1 MTNQNNKM
9 RKFFLYIILVLIGHT
24 AMAQEKDLV
33 SADFYQ
39 STLEDVAKQ
48 IEAQTDYRVFFDQ
61 DKLKDSTRFTLKAE
75 NVHLNSLLDK
85 LFSNTD
91 LTYSIDRNKNIFIT
105 KGTALTLNLPP
116 GYWHGNE
123 PLKPETISVKEKKGI
138 VQPVVVSSTI
148 ENRIIEIGSPSSS
161 LKGGRA
167 SIAGYVRN
175 AESGEELS
183 GVTVTVEN
191 TKVQVATDQFG
202 YFSLLL
208 SPGRYIIDFTYMG
221 MFDTRRQ
228 VRLFSDGKLDV
239 DMKNKIIQLK
249 EVVIESEKE
258 RNIRSTNMGLERLN
272 ISTIKQIPAV
282 MGEVDVLRAVLS
294 LPGVKSVGEASTGM
308 NVRGGATDQNL
319 ILFNDANIYN
329 PSHLFGFFSAIDPD
343 VIKNVNLY
351 KSSIPAEYGGR
362 VSSVLDITSLD
373 GNTKKLSGSA
383 GLGVLT
389 SKISLNGPIVKD
401 KTTFVFGARS
411 TYSDWIF
418 KLLPQD
424 YKDSKASFYDGT
436 IHISHKMSAKDQ
448 LYLNG
453 YISKDKLALNAD
465 TRFAYKN
472 INGNLKWKHNFN
484 SRFYM
489 VLLGGVDHY
498 DYETKDSTYVLDAYQ
513 LKYRIDQYKANL
525 DFSYFLNN
533 KHSLSFGASSILY
546 RISPGS
552 LSPWDHSLRTADTLQ
567 REQGLESAVYLS
579 DQFNVSEKLSMEGG
593 LRFTMYNFLGPQTV
607 NEYASGLPV
616 TMDNLVGMKNYP
628 AGKMIKSFMMPDVR
642 YSIRYM
648 ITEKFSAKASFNTL
662 HQFIHQISNTAAV
675 TPTDIWKLSDT
686 HIKPQSGSQV
696 AFGLYRNFKNN
707 TIETSLEVY
716 YKWLKNYLDYKS
728 GATLLMNHHLET
740 DVFNTEGKAYGVEF
754 LVKKPT
760 GKMNG
765 WFSYN
770 YSRSEIRQNDP
781 LAGELINEGK
791 YYPTNFDQPHNATF
805 IGNYKF
811 SHRVS
816 VSLNMTYSTGRPI
829 TLPIGVYNYNGAPRV
844 LYSDRNAYR
853 IPDYF
858 RTDFSLNIDGN
869 HKVHQ
874 LTHNSW
880 TLGLYNATGRRNA
893 YSVYFV
899 TEDGT
904 IKGYKLSVF
913 GTIIPYITFNIRF

>member
-1 MTNQNNKM
+1 MTNQCNKM
-9 RKFFLYIILVLIGHT
+9 KKIILYLVPLMIGYGSY
-24 AMAQEKDLV
+24 AQDKDLI

-39 STLEDVAKQ
+39 SGLEEVAKQ
-48 IEAQTDYRVFFDQ
+48 IEAQTDYRVFFDKS
-61 DKLKDSTRFTLKAE
+61 KLDSVKFTLKAQQ
-75 NVHLNSLLDK
+75 VHLNSLLDK
-85 LFSNTD
+85 LFANTG
-91 LTYSIDRNKNIFIT
+91 LAFSIDRNKNIFIT
-105 KGTALTLNLPP
+105 KGTALALNLPQ
-116 GYWHGNE
+116 GYWHGSE
-123 PLKPETISVKEKKGI
+123 PPKPEIVSAKGNKEI

-148 ENRIIEIGSPSSS
+148 ENKIIEIGNSSGS

-183 GVTVTVEN
+183 GVTITVEN
-191 TKVQVATDQFG
+191 SRVTVTSDQFG

-208 SPGRYIIDFTYMG
+208 PPGRYIIDFTYMG
-221 MFDTRRQ
+221 MFDTKRQ

-249 EVVIESEKE
+249 EVVIEPEKE

-373 GNTKKLSGSA
+373 GNSKRLSGSA
-383 GLGVLT
+383 GIGVLT

-401 KTTFVFGARS
+401 KTTFVLGVRS

-418 KLLPQD
+418 NLLPKD
-424 YKDSKASFYDGT
+424 YRDSKASFYDGT
-436 IHISHKMSAKDQ
+436 FHISHKLSSKDQ
-448 LYLNG
+448 LYLNA
-453 YISKDKLALNAD
+453 YMSNDKLRLNAD
-465 TRFAYKN
+465 SRFAYRN
-472 INGNLKWKHNFN
+472 MNGNLKWKHNFS
-484 SRFYM
+484 SRFYLVM
-489 VLLGGVDHY
+489 MGGVDHY
-498 DYETKDSTYVLDAYQ
+498 DYQTNDSTYVLDAFK
-513 LKYRIDQYKANL
+513 LKYQIEQYKANL

-546 RISPGS
+546 KIKPGN
-552 LSPWDHSLRTADTLQ
+552 LSPWDHSLRIADTLQ

-593 LRFTMYNFLGPQTV
+593 LRLTMYNFLGPQSV
-607 NEYASGLPV
+607 NEYAPGLPV
-616 TMDNLVGMKNYP
+616 TMDNKVGNISY
-628 AGKMIKSFMMPDVR
+628 ASGKIIKTYIKPDIR
-642 YSIRYM
+642 FSLRYM
-648 ITEKFSAKASFNTL
+648 ITEKLSAKASFNTL

-686 HIKPQSGSQV
+686 HIKPQTGSQV

-716 YKWLKNYLDYKS
+716 YKWLENYLDYKS

-740 DVFNTEGKAYGVEF
+740 DVFNTEGRAYGVEF

-760 GKMNG
+760 GKLNG

-781 LAGELINEGK
+781 LAGELINGGK

-829 TLPIGVYNYNGAPRV
+829 TLPIGVYDYNGSPRV

-869 HKVHQ
+869 HKVNQ

-880 TLGLYNATGRRNA
+880 TLGLYNATGRKNA